1 MSALPSI
8 ADIRRYRWDVRK
20 VPKADV
26 GLGVRF
32 GCSLARLLLSSASDA
47 HNHSRVDNHTRNSH
61 RADNKVY
68 SRSGRVCSNGGGSSS
83 RPSRLACPRQRN
95 DPTRG
100 AWRRFAS
107 RSSTMIPATFA
118 SASEMRL
125 HPCDQR
131 SVCAAI
137 MLMSGTAVSDVY
149 VQSTGGGARGAHCRS
164 TSLIASK
171 VGCICFQIDRDQNDF
186 GTHPPVAS
194 WRAKFLVSCTSAR
207 RRIPPAVRPID

>member
-137 MLMSGTAVSDVY
+137 MFDVRNSRFRR
-149 VQSTGGGARGAHCRS
+149 VRA
-164 TSLIASK
+164 
-171 VGCICFQIDRDQNDF
+171 IDRGRRKG
-186 GTHPPVAS
+186 GTLPQY
-194 WRAKFLVSCTSAR
+194 KFDR
-207 RRIPPAVRPID
+207 K